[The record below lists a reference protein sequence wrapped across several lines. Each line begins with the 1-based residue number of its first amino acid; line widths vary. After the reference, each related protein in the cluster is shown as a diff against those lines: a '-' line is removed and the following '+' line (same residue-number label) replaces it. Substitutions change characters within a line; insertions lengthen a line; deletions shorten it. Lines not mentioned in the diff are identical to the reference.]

1 MGRSSGGQAHLYTVG
16 EVVGC
21 GHFGRSGRAGDY
33 PSVRYLDPQLGT
45 GHPCTR
51 TSSVLYFLIRYLD
64 PKVQ

>member
-1 MGRSSGGQAHLYTVG
+1 MGRDIMRQYFSVLNMSHIVR
-16 EVVGC
+16 VV
-21 GHFGRSGRAGDY
+21 DY

-51 TSSVLYFLIRYLD
+51 TTRTSSVLYFLIRYLD

>member
-1 MGRSSGGQAHLYTVG
+1 VWLRYPQSPRPINYFARGPQVISSVG
-16 EVVGC
+16 DC
-21 GHFGRSGRAGDY
+21 QSI
-33 PSVRYLDPQLGT
+33 PYLDPQLGT